1 MSEERIGTYV
11 GKLLELAIALF
22 RAGKNPDQ
30 MREPAARALYE
41 PFIQAFDGGE
51 PLPDALWQ
59 EAVTRA
65 LRMELEGRPVII
77 GPPGA
82 MELSADPQSSWFRY
96 TRHLEHSCGWK
107 PEAITALGRNVLGV
121 LKGLR
126 YDTSWRDP
134 VRGLVVGSVQSGKTA
149 NMAGLMAAAA
159 DSHFNLFV
167 VLTGSLNKLRNQTE
181 ERFTEDLTN
190 LESRHEWRLI
200 SQEQIPGRSGAQFK
214 NYSFN
219 PARDSKQRLIL
230 TLLKNTTQL
239 TRVLNW
245 LKGRADAAQIRML
258 VIDDE
263 ADHVSINTA
272 NIQADKVSA
281 INGALRNMVFATSA
295 RNPVGYHGLASS
307 NYVGYTATP
316 YANLLN
322 EAGPATLYPRD
333 FLALLANSNEYFGVR
348 QVFGVRATTDFP
360 ELSVAEKLFPGMEVV
375 RKLDSGAY
383 VGESAQ
389 VAALQKATAEKIPA
403 GLKDAVLWFLCC
415 TAALRSENPKNRQ
428 PVSMLVHT
436 SGETDPQRRIAEA
449 IDRFLSEAAA
459 NPEPVLVACE
469 ALWAR
474 ERSQFAVDEFKTQ
487 YPGYGRAAE
496 LKGLP
501 EFSAID
507 GGLRLLL
514 SGPADVASLDE
525 NDAAAQEQPETRFHE
540 RVHLCVDNYRSMAD
554 WAAATGENQ
563 IHRRLLYPESD
574 EVRHLTTRPAYIVV
588 GGNTL
593 ARGLTLKGLVS
604 SYFMRGAMQL
614 DTLLQMGRWFGYRH
628 GYELY
633 PRVWTTPGIIEKFE
647 AVARVEHALHDEIR
661 MYAGKGL
668 SPADVAPKIL
678 TGYLDHLAR
687 FGITT
692 ANRMQAAIATSFE
705 ARDLQMVEF
714 SRSKAEL
721 EANNA
726 AMGAFLDTVGPLE
739 DSKSGVAARL
749 ATSVPCGQ
757 ILELL
762 RNLSFPGR
770 GPAAQRLRLLE
781 EFLQKNSSAFDAWN
795 VVIAGKADASDLG
808 QLQLGRTALDLVSR
822 GADGAGTDGTIAIGT
837 LYSENHFWADV
848 PREMHQIGA
857 SKSLRWSVRS
867 DAGLGSR
874 AQMIVY
880 ALERT
885 FRGRG
890 LATAASTLP
899 CDTLGLVFS
908 LPAVPGKV
916 NAVEARISQPAQ

>member
-1 MSEERIGTYV
+1 MSEERISVYV
-11 GKLLELAIALF
+11 SKLLELATRLYQ
-22 RAGKNPDQ
+22 RGENPSQ
-30 MREPAARALYE
+30 LNERSVRWKYE
-41 PFIQAFDGGE
+41 PFIQEFASGE
-51 PLPDALWQ
+51 PLTDAMWQ

-65 LRMELEGRPVII
+65 LRMEFEGRPVII

-82 MELSADPQSSWFRY
+82 MELSADPSSSWFRY
-96 TRHLEHSCGWK
+96 TRHLEYSCGWK

-126 YDTSWRDP
+126 YDTPWKDP

-159 DSHFNLFV
+159 DNHFNLFI
-167 VLTGSLNKLRNQTE
+167 VLTGSLNKLRSQTE
-181 ERFTEDLTN
+181 ERFTEDLTR
-190 LESRHEWRLI
+190 LESKHYWHLI
-200 SQEQIPGRSGAQFK
+200 GQERIPRRSGAQFR
-214 NYSFN
+214 NYTFN
-219 PARDSKQRLIL
+219 PAPDSKQRLIL

-272 NIQADKVSA
+272 NIQADQVST
-281 INGALRNMVFATSA
+281 INGALRNLVFATSA

-322 EAGPATLYPRD
+322 ETGEHTLYPRH

-348 QVFGVRATTDFP
+348 QVFGVTATTDFP
-360 ELSVAEKLFPGMEVV
+360 ELSVAEALFPGMDVV
-375 RKLDSGAY
+375 RKLDSDAY

-389 VAALQKATAEKIPA
+389 VAALQKATAEEIPA

-415 TAALRSENPKNRQ
+415 TAALRSENPQNRQ

-436 SGETDPQRRIAEA
+436 SGETEPQRRVAVA

-469 ALWAR
+469 ALWAW
-474 ERSQFAVDEFKTQ
+474 ERSQLAVDQFKTQ

-501 EFSAID
+501 EFSAIVA
-507 GGLRLLL
+507 GLRLLL

-525 NDAAAQEQPETRFHE
+525 SDGAAQEQPETRFHE

-554 WAAATGENQ
+554 WDAATGENQ

-661 MYAGKGL
+661 MYAEKGL

-692 ANRMQAAIATSFE
+692 ANRMQGAIATSFE

-714 SRSKAEL
+714 SRAE
-721 EANNA
+721 ADIHRNNSA
-726 AMGAFLDTVGPLE
+726 VGAFLDSIGPLE
-739 DSKSGVAARL
+739 HSESGVNARL
-749 ATSVPCGQ
+749 ARSITSEQ
-757 ILELL
+757 ILDLL
-762 RNLSFPGR
+762 TQFSFPGK
-770 GPAAQRLRLLE
+770 GAAAQRLRLLE
-781 EFLQKNSSAFDAWN
+781 RFLRENAGAFDAWN
-795 VVIAGKADASDLG
+795 VVVAGKADASDLG
-808 QLQLGRTALDLVSR
+808 HLQLGNTAVDLVSR
-822 GADGAGTDGTIAIGT
+822 GADGQETDTTVAIGT
-837 LYSENHFWADV
+837 LYSENHLWADV
-848 PREMHQIGA
+848 PRELHKPRA
-857 SKSLRWSVRS
+857 TKSERWFARA
-867 DAGLGSR
+867 DFGLGSR
-874 AQMIVY
+874 GQLVIY

-885 FRGRG
+885 FRGNR
-890 LATAASTLP
+890 ATPAASPLP
-899 CDTLGLVFS
+899 CHTVGLVFS
-908 LPAVPGKV
+908 LPAVVGKV
-916 NAVEARISQPAQ
+916 NAVAAGLAHVGE